1 MISENLKIKVYSYY
15 VPGESMTLAKQ
26 GNVLFIAPD
35 IVHLIK
41 YICMLLMFLIQEA
54 TVGLELSGV
63 D

>member
-1 MISENLKIKVYSYY
+1 
-15 VPGESMTLAKQ
+15 MTLAKQ

-41 YICMLLMFLIQEA
+41 YICMLLIFLIQEA